1 MICLKVVGPVVLVYD
16 LVEVGRAHFSDG
28 TN

>member
-1 MICLKVVGPVVLVYD
+1 MYKIFVVLVYD
-16 LVEVGRAHFSDG
+16 LVY